1 MWFVL
6 AVPRGLQ
13 IRDTA
18 DCKSALR
25 GRANDRSEIKDSA
38 VYLADDLAFTKYG
51 DNYRQPWMIV
61 RIADMQAMY
70 PTLKPLFYRKKTE

>member
-1 MWFVL
+1 L
-6 AVPRGLQ
+6 ERRRL
-13 IRDTA
+13 A
-18 DCKSALR
+18 DCKSATQPTACRRYR
-25 GRANDRSEIKDSA
+25 GRANDRSEIKHSA

-61 RIADMQAMY
+61 RIANMQAMY